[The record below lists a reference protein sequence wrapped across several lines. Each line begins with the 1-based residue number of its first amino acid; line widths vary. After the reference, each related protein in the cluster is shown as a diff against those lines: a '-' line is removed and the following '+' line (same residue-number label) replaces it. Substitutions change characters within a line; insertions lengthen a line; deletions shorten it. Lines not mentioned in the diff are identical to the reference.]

1 MKTNRRKT
9 MARKTAIL
17 LLVCLMAFM
26 TAACGGGAAAP
37 AGDSSPDYEEIYDP
51 VLRLMY
57 DTIMCDPSTYEFDD
71 GTMGIWESTNWL
83 DVRIEALMS
92 VGYTMK
98 DLNGDDI
105 PELLIC
111 ATNAYDNES
120 HEGRN
125 ILAMYTISDDE
136 PQLVIEGTARDA
148 YALLGDGRIY
158 NIGSGGAAYAI
169 YGTYELSED
178 GLELKPLDYYFS
190 YLDPEEPAEDFED
203 MFFYHNTTGI
213 WGEDGMDE
221 EISELDF
228 VTNGEALE
236 NLIEVIEVKDFLD
249 YALDK
254 NLDTTMEDEGFIVRA
269 DWAEDVLADL
279 DGEFIEYISG
289 EPDTVQV
296 VFGPSG
302 FARVYDFTLL
312 NLTLEDIDDEGN
324 VTYDVEEVY
333 KLEELTAAEPLCA
346 DMPMIPDAVP
356 NSGVKYTDEAGVDHY
371 LALNQ
376 SGYDGSLFFTE
387 FEF

>member
-105 PELLIC
+105 PELFIC

-136 PQLVIEGTARDA
+136 PQLVIEGTSRDA

-158 NIGSGGAAYAI
+158 NTVRAVPHMRFTVHTSFPKMGWSSSRSIITS
-169 YGTYELSED
+169 
-178 GLELKPLDYYFS
+178 P
-190 YLDPEEPAEDFED
+190 
-203 MFFYHNTTGI
+203 
-213 WGEDGMDE
+213 
-221 EISELDF
+221 IS
-228 VTNGEALE
+228 
-236 NLIEVIEVKDFLD
+236 IR
-249 YALDK
+249 K
-254 NLDTTMEDEGFIVRA
+254 NLLRISRICSFTTIQQV
-269 DWAEDVLADL
+269 
-279 DGEFIEYISG
+279 SG
-289 EPDTVQV
+289 ARMVWMKKY
-296 VFGPSG
+296 PSSI
-302 FARVYDFTLL
+302 LL
-312 NLTLEDIDDEGN
+312 Q
-324 VTYDVEEVY
+324 
-333 KLEELTAAEPLCA
+333 TAKHSK
-346 DMPMIPDAVP
+346 I
-356 NSGVKYTDEAGVDHY
+356 
-371 LALNQ
+371 
-376 SGYDGSLFFTE
+376 
-387 FEF
+387 

>member
-1 MKTNRRKT
+1 M
-9 MARKTAIL
+9 L
-17 LLVCLMAFM
+17 
-26 TAACGGGAAAP
+26 
-37 AGDSSPDYEEIYDP
+37 
-51 VLRLMY
+51 
-57 DTIMCDPSTYEFDD
+57 
-71 GTMGIWESTNWL
+71 
-83 DVRIEALMS
+83 
-92 VGYTMK
+92 
-98 DLNGDDI
+98 
-105 PELLIC
+105 
-111 ATNAYDNES
+111 
-120 HEGRN
+120 
-125 ILAMYTISDDE
+125 
-136 PQLVIEGTARDA
+136 
-148 YALLGDGRIY
+148 
-158 NIGSGGAAYAI
+158 
-169 YGTYELSED
+169 
-178 GLELKPLDYYFS
+178 
-190 YLDPEEPAEDFED
+190 
-203 MFFYHNTTGI
+203 
-213 WGEDGMDE
+213 
-221 EISELDF
+221 
-228 VTNGEALE
+228 
-236 NLIEVIEVKDFLD
+236 EVKDFLD

-279 DGEFIEYISG
+279 GGEFIEYISD

-346 DMPMIPDAVP
+346 DMPMIPDVVP